1 MDKPEWTFWPT
12 QHIQDLLQKQ
22 IWSILTKKQK
32 KTITTKTTQKSQT
45 TVWGDHIR
53 SSHCTLW
60 IDTILILNYLPI
72 KVSMRGVWNPSN
84 RIPVSVCAPALWPR
98 APCNGCTAA
107 SGQWTPLP
115 SRMPIMWAA
124 PFPKDSFSLCMH
136 SHMSVSYWDRHTHSS
151 AGVSIMHA
159 QSQPSTL
166 QDRNGSLTSV
176 LLGLHTPRELVH
188 WRHTPMATSQNSLFC
203 MLCNYFG
210 QDAVIAELV

>member
-115 SRMPIMWAA
+115 I
-124 PFPKDSFSLCMH
+124 KDAHHVSSSLPE
-136 SHMSVSYWDRHTHSS
+136 R
-151 AGVSIMHA
+151 
-159 QSQPSTL
+159 QL
-166 QDRNGSLTSV
+166 LSLYALTYVRV
-176 LLGLHTPRELVH
+176 LLGQTHTLLCWCEHHACTVTTLYS
-188 WRHTPMATSQNSLFC
+188 AGSQR
-203 MLCNYFG
+203 
-210 QDAVIAELV
+210 